1 MKLFETIVTY
11 ENSTEVYKR
20 YDYFKT
26 LKECKSYMNTFGME
40 IVRIK
45 DVTENYI
52 SNEITENAKKN
63 FTDRIFE
70 INTMK

>member
-26 LKECKSYMNTFGME
+26 LKECKTYMFTFGMDL
-40 IVRIK
+40 VRCK
-45 DVTENYI
+45 DVTDVYI
-52 SNEITENAKKN
+52 SDAIKEEAKKSY
-63 FTDRIFE
+63 TDRMLECF
-70 INTMK
+70 N